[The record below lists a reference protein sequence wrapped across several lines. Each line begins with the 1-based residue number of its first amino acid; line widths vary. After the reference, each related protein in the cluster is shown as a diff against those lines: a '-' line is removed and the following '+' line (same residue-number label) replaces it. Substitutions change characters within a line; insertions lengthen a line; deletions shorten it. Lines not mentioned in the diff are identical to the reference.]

1 MPARKAEIR
10 NMSVAR
16 SQLTDFTYFLAI
28 ARHRNF
34 RLAGL
39 EMGVSPS
46 AISHA
51 LKGLE
56 AKLGVRLVN
65 RTNRSVTLTAAG
77 EEFRDSIEVPLK
89 DIDQAVERLNKH
101 RDSPQGRIRINA
113 QVDAAHTILPPV
125 LALYAE
131 RYPEIKIEIE
141 ATDRLVDITHEG
153 FDAGIRVSGTVPEDM
168 VAQRIS
174 GDLRWIVAGAP
185 AYFERCGIPQTPG
198 DLKNHRC
205 INGRLGDGRIYQWE
219 FEGPDGEFSMSVPTQ
234 FVLNDRPTM
243 LAMTLAGSG
252 LMYCVEPVFSP
263 YLKGGGLQI
272 VLEEWAARGEGYQ
285 IYYSSRRQVP
295 LGLRLLIDLIR
306 EVRPLG
312 L

>member
-1 MPARKAEIR
+1 
-10 NMSVAR
+10 MSVAR
-16 SQLTDFTYFLAI
+16 SQLTDFTYFLAV

-65 RTNRSVTLTAAG
+65 RTNRNVTLTAAG

-125 LALYAE
+125 LTLYAE

-185 AYFERCGIPQTPG
+185 AYFERFGIPQTPS
-198 DLKNHRC
+198 DLKNHHC
-205 INGRLGDGRIYQWE
+205 INGRLG
-219 FEGPDGEFSMSVPTQ
+219 
-234 FVLNDRPTM
+234 
-243 LAMTLAGSG
+243 SG
-252 LMYCVEPVFSP
+252 LI
-263 YLKGGGLQI
+263 L
-272 VLEEWAARGEGYQ
+272 
-285 IYYSSRRQVP
+285 
-295 LGLRLLIDLIR
+295 
-306 EVRPLG
+306 
-312 L
+312 